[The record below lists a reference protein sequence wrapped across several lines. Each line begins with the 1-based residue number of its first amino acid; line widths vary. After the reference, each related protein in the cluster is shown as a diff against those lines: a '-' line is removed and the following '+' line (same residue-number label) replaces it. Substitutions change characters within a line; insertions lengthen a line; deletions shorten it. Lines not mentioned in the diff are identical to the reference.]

1 LFNFNPVIPIENICT
16 TYGHPMG
23 VVIQACRVYV
33 ETNTIS
39 KLNELIREPDI
50 SWKEVRLLSRLH
62 RIRPVVYRVL
72 LESNAPTDLKDQL
85 IKELQQITIQN
96 FRIAAETE
104 RVINLLALANVK
116 AIPYKGV
123 AYSIQFYGD
132 IAMRESDDIDLVI
145 DSKDLLASTEVLIS
159 DGYLPTR
166 PELSNDIRHEI
177 FLLREKDY
185 CFDKTDAT
193 SSSFHL
199 EIHWSVIHPL
209 FRAPASINQ
218 FNLSR
223 ISDGILGN
231 THCSFLSLEEH
242 FAAIA
247 SHHFLQDVLSYLKTI
262 IDLGVG
268 LKKIE
273 TTLAP
278 TTKEKILS
286 PISKIYRINILYIAL
301 KEILGIDSP
310 VKVIPSAD
318 KSAARSLV
326 HLNFNSS
333 IARPKPHHIW
343 SWLRHYLKL
352 SRLRA
357 LLFQDKKQRVL
368 FFILYWIYL
377 ISPQPADEKAL
388 PLPILLKPLYIIIRP
403 LRILFRKKAD

>member
-1 LFNFNPVIPIENICT
+1 
-16 TYGHPMG
+16 MG

-33 ETNTIS
+33 ETSKIS

-62 RIRPVVYRVL
+62 RIRPVVYRAL
-72 LESNAPTDLKDQL
+72 LESDAPTDLKDQL
-85 IKELQQITIQN
+85 IKELHQITIQN

-145 DSKDLLASTEVLIS
+145 DPKDLLASTQVLMS

-166 PELSNDIRHEI
+166 PELSNDIRHEK

-199 EIHWSVIHPL
+199 EIHWNVVHPL
-209 FRAPASINQ
+209 FRAPAPINQ

-242 FAAIA
+242 FAAIT

-268 LKKIE
+268 LKKLN
-273 TTLAP
+273 TLLAP
-278 TTKEKILS
+278 DTKEKILF
-286 PISKIYRINILYIAL
+286 PISKIYRINVLHIAL
-301 KEILGIDSP
+301 EETLGINSP
-310 VKVIPSAD
+310 IKAITSSD
-318 KSAARSLV
+318 KFLARDLV

-333 IARPKPHHIW
+333 IARSKPYHVW
-343 SWLRHYLKL
+343 SWLRHYLQL

-357 LLFQDKKQRVL
+357 LLFQDKKQRIL
-368 FFILYWIYL
+368 FFISYWIHL
-377 ISPQPADEKAL
+377 ISPQPTDEKAL
-388 PLPILLKPLYIIIRP
+388 PLPRLLKPLYVIIRP
-403 LRILFRKKAD
+403 LRILFRKKADQ